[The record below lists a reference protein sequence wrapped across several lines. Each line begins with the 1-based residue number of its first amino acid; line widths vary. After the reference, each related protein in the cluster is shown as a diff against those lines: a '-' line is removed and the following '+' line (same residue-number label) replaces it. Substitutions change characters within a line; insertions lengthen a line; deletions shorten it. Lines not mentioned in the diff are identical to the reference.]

1 MPVERV
7 KQEFKD
13 LSLSF
18 KTNPLNNDLIG
29 LKNSTAISRSIQNI
43 VFTNRGEKF
52 FDPDFG
58 SDVTRTLFENVDEVT
73 ALNIKDDI
81 ENSIKNY
88 EPRVE
93 LVEVAVVPDYDGN
106 QFYATITYIIVGLEV
121 PAQELEFVLLPSR

>member
-1 MPVERV
+1 MIS
-7 KQEFKD
+7 KIKKT
-13 LSLSF
+13 SF
-18 KTNPLNNDLIG
+18 ILFFFIFIFLVSKYYF
-29 LKNSTAISRSIQNI
+29 SEQNI

-93 LVEVAVVPDYDGN
+93 LVDVAVVPDYDGN

>member
-1 MPVERV
+1 MPIERV

-13 LSLSF
+13 ISMSF

-29 LKNSTAISRSIQNI
+29 LKNQTAIARSIQNI
-43 VFTNRGEKF
+43 VFTGRGEKF

-58 SDVTRTLFENVDEVT
+58 SDVTRTLFENIDEVT
-73 ALNIKDDI
+73 ALNIKEDI

-93 LVEVAVVPDYDGN
+93 LVD
-106 QFYATITYIIVGLEV
+106 VGVIPVSYTHLT
-121 PAQELEFVLLPSR
+121 LPTTPYV

>member
-93 LVEVAVVPDYDGN
+93 LIDVNVEPNFDEN
-106 QFYATITYIIVGLEV
+106 QFDVTISYRIVGIDI
-121 PAQELEFVLLPSR
+121 PPSQLEFALLPSR

>member
-7 KQEFKD
+7 KQEFKG

-18 KTNPLNNDLIG
+18 KPNPLNNDLIG

-93 LVEVAVVPDYDGN
+93 LVDVAVVPDYDGN